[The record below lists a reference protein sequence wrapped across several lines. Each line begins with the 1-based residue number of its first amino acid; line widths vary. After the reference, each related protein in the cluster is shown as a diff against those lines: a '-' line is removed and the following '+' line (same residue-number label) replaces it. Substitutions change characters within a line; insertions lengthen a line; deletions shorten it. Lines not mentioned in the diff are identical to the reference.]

1 MFEIITK
8 ALGALW
14 QVALVGVVLGAG
26 LPALFAVGVRA
37 LNSGGTVTAG
47 GPQGDTETY
56 TATTGGR
63 TIAYVCFGICVLAA
77 LFGIVVI
84 VFGKQLFGV

>member
-1 MFEIITK
+1 MLEIIIK

-37 LNSGGTVTAG
+37 LNSGGTITAG
-47 GPQGDTETY
+47 GPQGDTY
-56 TATTGGR
+56 TATAGGR
-63 TIAYVCFGICVLAA
+63 TIAYVCFGICVAAA

>member
-1 MFEIITK
+1 MLEVITK

-26 LPALFAVGVRA
+26 LPALFALGVRA
-37 LNSGGTVTAG
+37 LNAGGTVTAG
-47 GPQGDTETY
+47 GPQGDTY
-56 TATTGGR
+56 SPSAGGR
-63 TIAYVCFGICVLAA
+63 TIAYICFGICVLAV

>member
-1 MFEIITK
+1 MLEIITK

-14 QVALVGVVLGAG
+14 QVALVGVVIGAG

-37 LNSGGTVTAG
+37 LNTGGTVTAG
-47 GPQGDTETY
+47 GPQGDTY
-56 TATTGGR
+56 RSSTGGR
-63 TIAYVCFGICVLAA
+63 AVAYLCFAICVLAV

-84 VFGKQLFGV
+84 VYGKQLFGV